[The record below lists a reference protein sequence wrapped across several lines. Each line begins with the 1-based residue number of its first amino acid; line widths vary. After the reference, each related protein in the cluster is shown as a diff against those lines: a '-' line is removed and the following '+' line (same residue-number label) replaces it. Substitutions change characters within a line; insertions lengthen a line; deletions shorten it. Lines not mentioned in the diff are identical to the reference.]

1 MLKVLIADDEPRVG
15 QLVKHLIHWDE
26 LGLSFVDICRDGR
39 TALERIEQEQPEI
52 VITDI
57 RMPVLTGLEL
67 VQQVTERFPQTRF
80 VVISGYRYFE
90 YAQKA
95 LKYGVEDYLL
105 KPIDEEE
112 LNRTLKKI
120 CDALQTTAVHRAQME
135 KYEKNYENSQKLLS
149 RDVMAR
155 LKAGDR
161 FAGLPEFNAAA
172 GVEFTGDCFMAVVLR
187 VNSSL
192 LQQASAEEERLVTE
206 KVQANIKK
214 SLGGQ
219 MYISCTDGHT
229 TTLLL
234 NFDSEAYAKTG
245 EALHACR
252 ESCRSYMNN
261 YAHYTVSMGQSERC
275 TEVAQI
281 GALLQ
286 QADRAECRKLFEG
299 SGMCL
304 KYQAEERPDVARKA
318 W

>member
-15 QLVKHLIHWDE
+15 QLVKHLIHWEE

-39 TALERIEQEQPEI
+39 TALERIEQEQPEV

-67 VQQVTERFPQTRF
+67 VQQVSERFPQTRF

-149 RDVMAR
+149 RVVMAR
-155 LKAGDR
+155 LK
-161 FAGLPEFNAAA
+161 
-172 GVEFTGDCFMAVVLR
+172 
-187 VNSSL
+187 
-192 LQQASAEEERLVTE
+192 
-206 KVQANIKK
+206 
-214 SLGGQ
+214 
-219 MYISCTDGHT
+219 
-229 TTLLL
+229 
-234 NFDSEAYAKTG
+234 
-245 EALHACR
+245 
-252 ESCRSYMNN
+252 
-261 YAHYTVSMGQSERC
+261 
-275 TEVAQI
+275 
-281 GALLQ
+281 
-286 QADRAECRKLFEG
+286 EG
-299 SGMCL
+299 
-304 KYQAEERPDVARKA
+304 
-318 W
+318 

>member
-15 QLVKHLIHWDE
+15 QLVKHLIHWEE

-155 LKAGDR
+155 LKAGD
-161 FAGLPEFNAAA
+161 GLCRAA
-172 GVEFTGDCFMAVVLR
+172 GIQCGCR
-187 VNSSL
+187 GGIYRGL
-192 LQQASAEEERLVTE
+192 LY
-206 KVQANIKK
+206 
-214 SLGGQ
+214 GG
-219 MYISCTDGHT
+219 G
-229 TTLLL
+229 
-234 NFDSEAYAKTG
+234 FA
-245 EALHACR
+245 
-252 ESCRSYMNN
+252 
-261 YAHYTVSMGQSERC
+261 
-275 TEVAQI
+275 
-281 GALLQ
+281 
-286 QADRAECRKLFEG
+286 RKLQSFAAGIGRGRTTGHRKSAGEHQEIPWRADV
-299 SGMCL
+299 
-304 KYQAEERPDVARKA
+304 YQLH
-318 W
+318 

>member
-155 LKAGDR
+155 LKAGDG
-161 FAGLPEFNAAA
+161 FAGLPGWNLP
-172 GVEFTGDCFMAVVLR
+172 GT
-187 VNSSL
+187 
-192 LQQASAEEERLVTE
+192 
-206 KVQANIKK
+206 
-214 SLGGQ
+214 
-219 MYISCTDGHT
+219 
-229 TTLLL
+229 
-234 NFDSEAYAKTG
+234 
-245 EALHACR
+245 ALWRWFCA
-252 ESCRSYMNN
+252 
-261 YAHYTVSMGQSERC
+261 
-275 TEVAQI
+275 
-281 GALLQ
+281 
-286 QADRAECRKLFEG
+286 
-299 SGMCL
+299 
-304 KYQAEERPDVARKA
+304 
-318 W
+318 

>member
-149 RDVMAR
+149 RDVNGAPEGGGR
-155 LKAGDR
+155 LCR
-161 FAGLPEFNAAA
+161 AA
-172 GVEFTGDCFMAVVLR
+172 GIQCGCR
-187 VNSSL
+187 GGIYRGL
-192 LQQASAEEERLVTE
+192 LY
-206 KVQANIKK
+206 
-214 SLGGQ
+214 GG
-219 MYISCTDGHT
+219 G
-229 TTLLL
+229 
-234 NFDSEAYAKTG
+234 FA
-245 EALHACR
+245 
-252 ESCRSYMNN
+252 
-261 YAHYTVSMGQSERC
+261 
-275 TEVAQI
+275 
-281 GALLQ
+281 
-286 QADRAECRKLFEG
+286 RKLQSFAAGIGRGRTTGHRKSAGEHQEIPWRADV
-299 SGMCL
+299 
-304 KYQAEERPDVARKA
+304 YQLH
-318 W
+318 